1 MVTKNSELTAMVG
14 MPGIVAGRMMRRK
27 QIAKEESPL
36 LDMVGEEVAL
46 TDTEEIG
53 EGRDL

>member
-14 MPGIVAGRMMRRK
+14 MPGIVAGRMTRRK
-27 QIAKEESPL
+27 QITKEESPL